1 MDTDADRRRNF
12 RSPVVGSRE
21 GILTV
26 GKSELPVRLID
37 ESSGG
42 LAVSSEIMPPFGAG
56 VEGELRTDDGDLF
69 RVRIMHVQQRG
80 MITRIGMERL
90 EVLKESSGSPL
101 FKALTGGRK
110 RGRLQVALFVVI
122 GMAVGMAAQA
132 DPVRR
137 QLSKVPGVGKL
148 FTVDAPAGPIAPKIS
163 PSLKERLREQFDIDL
178 FAEPELAGLLQ
189 LRTEQEKKIHSIID
203 AKNSAVRGGLP
214 GSQQT
219 AILYI
224 TQLAMLG
231 VLDTEQKYR
240 LEGLIDHTIGATD
253 LLQKLVNQ
261 YWPNADPA
269 ELYNRL
275 GAPALALPQ
284 VAAQIGLDDKQL
296 KAIRLVVDQALERS
310 EDLYRQAKTSPNETE
325 LLSSAYGYITQAH
338 EVCLSVL
345 RPEQKE
351 ALRKMASKEKAPT
364 TTP

>member
-1 MDTDADRRRNF
+1 MESGPERRRYF

-21 GILTV
+21 GMLTI
-26 GKSELPVRLID
+26 GKATLPVRLIE

-42 LAVSSEIMPPFGAG
+42 LSVTCELIPPFGTGA
-56 VEGELRTDDGDLF
+56 EGELVTDEGDRF
-69 RVRIMHVQQRG
+69 HIRVMHVQQRG
-80 MITRIGMERL
+80 MVTRIGLERL
-90 EVLKESSGSPL
+90 RVLTKEDDSPVGSES
-101 FKALTGGRK
+101 R
-110 RGRLQVALFVVI
+110 RHRNRLQVALFVLI
-122 GMAVGMAAQA
+122 GMIVGIGAQA
-132 DPVRR
+132 EPVRR
-137 QLSKVPGVGKL
+137 QLGKMPVVGKM
-148 FTVDAPAGPIAPKIS
+148 FVGDALGGPVAPKIS
-163 PSLKERLREQFDIDL
+163 STLKERLREKFDIDL
-178 FAEPELAGLLQ
+178 FAESEMAGLLQ
-189 LRTEQEKKIHSIID
+189 LRPEQQKKISSILT
-203 AKNSAVRGGLP
+203 AKNSAVSGGVP

-261 YWPNADPA
+261 YWPNAEPA

-296 KAIRLVVDQALERS
+296 KAIRMVVDQALERS
-310 EDLYRQAKTSPNETE
+310 EDLYRQAKTSPNESD
-325 LLSSAYGYITQAH
+325 LLQSAYNYITQAH
-338 EVCLSVL
+338 EVCLDVL

-351 ALRKMASKEKAPT
+351 ALRKMASKDKSAPAVH
-364 TTP
+364 

>member
-1 MDTDADRRRNF
+1 MESGPERRRYF

-21 GILTV
+21 GTLTV
-26 GKSELPVRLID
+26 GNSIVPVRLLD

-42 LAVSSEIMPPFGAG
+42 LAVTTELMPPFTAG
-56 VEGELRTDDGDLF
+56 VEGELQNDDGERLHV
-69 RVRIMHVQQRG
+69 RVMHVQQRG
-80 MITRIGMERL
+80 MVTRIGLERL
-90 EVLKESSGSPL
+90 GVIEKGDDSPVGSI
-101 FKALTGGRK
+101 R
-110 RGRLQVALFVVI
+110 RRRRSRMQVALFVLI
-122 GMAVGMAAQA
+122 GMVVGIGAQA

-137 QLSKVPGVGKL
+137 TLGKVPLLGRLFVGE
-148 FTVDAPAGPIAPKIS
+148 VQAGPVAPRIS
-163 PSLKERLREQFDIDL
+163 ATLKERLREKFDIDL
-178 FAEPELAGLLQ
+178 FAEQELISLLH
-189 LRTEQEKKIHSIID
+189 LRPDQEKKIQSILM
-203 AKNSAVRGGLP
+203 AKNSAVRGNVP

-261 YWPNADPA
+261 YWPNAEPA

-296 KAIRLVVDQALERS
+296 KAIRFVVDQALERS
-310 EDLYRQAKTSPNETE
+310 EDLYRQAKTSPNESE
-325 LLSSAYGYITQAH
+325 LVQSAYGYITQAH
-338 EVCLSVL
+338 DVCLDVL

-351 ALRKMASKEKAPT
+351 ALRKMASKDKHAPPT
-364 TTP
+364 N